1 MFSRTNVGLLTE
13 RGLPPSPRTRPRTNC
28 VLPAPSSP
36 FRATHS
42 PPRNVVASSAAMASV
57 CSTLVEVRF
66 TRESLYRVRTSGKEE
81 GEPQRH
87 RGHREKHGER
97 QTDPLRLCLTQFSL
111 CLCDSFR
118 MLPCGLWSCFVFRA
132 DVHDAQHAR
141 AVVGPEELFAG
152 WGRDRGGIGWT
163 HDRPRR

>member
-87 RGHREKHGER
+87 RGHRENTEKDKLIR
-97 QTDPLRLCLTQFSL
+97 SAFALLSALCVSVVPSE
-111 CLCDSFR
+111 C
-118 MLPCGLWSCFVFRA
+118 FRA
-132 DVHDAQHAR
+132 VYGVALSFERTCMMPSTLAR
-141 AVVGPEELFAG
+141 SSVQ
-152 WGRDRGGIGWT
+152 RSSSRGGG
-163 HDRPRR
+163 